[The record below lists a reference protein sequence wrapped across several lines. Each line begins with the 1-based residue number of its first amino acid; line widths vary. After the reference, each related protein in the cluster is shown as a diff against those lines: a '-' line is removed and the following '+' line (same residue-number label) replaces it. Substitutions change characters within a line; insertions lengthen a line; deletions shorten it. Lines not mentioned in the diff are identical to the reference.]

1 MSVIERTVRI
11 AVLDLNNGVENQ
23 GMRCIRELLASIQ
36 SAYAGLSF
44 SVTEW
49 DVRGKGQVP
58 DLSHDIYIS
67 SGGPG
72 SPFDGEGSRWEADYF
87 SWLDGVWSQNTNPST
102 PQKFV
107 LSICHS
113 FQLMSRHF
121 DIAEVVK
128 RKSDSFGVLPVH
140 LTEAGKNDPLFSL
153 LGDPFYAADF
163 REWQVLQ
170 PKMKSI
176 QSLGASILAK
186 EKIRPHVPLERA
198 VMAMR
203 ISPEIVGTQFHPEA
217 DPQGMYHHFGKE
229 EQREKIVER
238 HSQEKF
244 DQIMHR
250 LSDPDFLTPTYDKF
264 IPGFIDQAISSLYP
278 EYNKSL
284 QRVDA
289 EG

>member
-1 MSVIERTVRI
+1 MSLNEKTVKV
-11 AVLDLNNGVENQ
+11 AVLDLYNGVENQ
-23 GMRCIRELLASIQ
+23 GMRCIRDILASVNG
-36 SAYAGLSF
+36 AFAGIPVSF
-44 SVTEW
+44 HEF
-49 DVRGKGQVP
+49 DVRSKAEIP
-58 DLSHDIYIS
+58 DSSYDIYIS

-72 SPFDGEGSRWEADYF
+72 SPFDGEGTRWEANYF
-87 SWLDGVWSQNTNPST
+87 NWLDSVWSANVNPTS
-102 PQKFV
+102 PQKYV

-140 LTEAGKNDPLFSL
+140 LTEKGKEDVLFSKL
-153 LGDPFYAADF
+153 TDPFYAADF

-176 QSLGASILAK
+176 QSLGASILAL

-217 DPQGMYHHFGKE
+217 DPEGMFHHFAKE
-229 EQREKIVER
+229 EQREKIIER
-238 HSQEKF
+238 HSKEKF
-244 DQIMHR
+244 NQIMHR
-250 LSDPDFLTPTYDKF
+250 LTDPDFLKPTYNTF
-264 IPGFIDQAISSLYP
+264 IPGYIEQAMQKLRP
-278 EYNKSL
+278 EFFEEQL
-284 QRVDA
+284 
-289 EG
+289 